1 MVQPRIICA
10 LLIAVV
16 VLAATPGAVQQKP
29 SRLVVVNQTDA
40 TVELL
45 TFVDKAWQSQGRI
58 NPGASTS
65 VYNVTNGQEF
75 RARWGSQSRPHI
87 VKLGFD
93 RDYGGWQDIFHVK

>member
-1 MVQPRIICA
+1 MVKRRIVGA
-10 LLIAVV
+10 LLMTI
-16 VLAATPGAVQQKP
+16 VLLTSTPGAAQQQP

-58 NPGASTS
+58 NPGASTN

-75 RARWGSQSRPHI
+75 RARWGSQSRPHT
-87 VKLGFD
+87 VKLAFD
-93 RDYGGWQDIFHVK
+93 RGYGGWQDRFTVQ